1 MGYTSIWTNNTLIV
15 CLATNR
21 QQAVFSSRKHSHR
34 SDHRQQPAV
43 KAVLE
48 QAVALS
54 LEIAGTRLKANATGH
69 SSIKNR
75 TGEAPPLLSGMYII
89 SFHVFLR
96 SASVVS
102 SPMMIG
108 LAPVSSAH
116 MAMSF
121 PGQRSGRNAAVRDGS
136 AYPPRRCGRF
146 SPWAAARRRLCLP
159 ASH

>member
-1 MGYTSIWTNNTLIV
+1 MCKSARAIFFYLGLKEVWEY
-15 CLATNR
+15 R
-21 QQAVFSSRKHSHR
+21 
-34 SDHRQQPAV
+34 D
-43 KAVLE
+43 
-48 QAVALS
+48 LS
-54 LEIAGTRLKANATGH
+54 FLVSFGLHLWMYASQVVYPVSQR
-69 SSIKNR
+69 
-75 TGEAPPLLSGMYII
+75 PLSGMYII